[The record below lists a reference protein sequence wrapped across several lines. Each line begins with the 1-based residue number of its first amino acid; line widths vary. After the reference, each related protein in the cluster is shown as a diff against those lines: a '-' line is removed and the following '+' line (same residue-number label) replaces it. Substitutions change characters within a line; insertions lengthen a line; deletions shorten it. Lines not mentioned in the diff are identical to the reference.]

1 MSMADH
7 FLGSEGYD
15 ARYENSFYR
24 PNYRP
29 KYRRSYSSRS
39 YSTHPQSQSKQKKI
53 DFDVVLE
60 EVFGNRNQ

>member
-24 PNYRP
+24 SNYRP

-39 YSTHPQSQSKQKKI
+39 YTRPQSQSKQKRI
-53 DFDVVLE
+53 DFDVILE
-60 EVFGNRNQ
+60 EVFGNRDQ